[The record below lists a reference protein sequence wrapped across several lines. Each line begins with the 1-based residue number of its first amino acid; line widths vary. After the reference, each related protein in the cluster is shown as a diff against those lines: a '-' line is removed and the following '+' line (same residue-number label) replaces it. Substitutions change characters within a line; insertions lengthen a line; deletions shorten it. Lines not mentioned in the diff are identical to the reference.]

1 MVRITKEYD
10 ERLTEFLETAQQL
23 FFQKGY
29 EKTSVNDIIEKIG
42 VAKGT
47 FYHYFKSKK
56 NLLDKIVKGYAE
68 KTLSKIKNLIKRTD
82 LNGVEKINLF
92 YSSIRDFKIENI
104 ELMKMLMKVMY
115 KDENLILRHNMFK
128 QNIKLLT
135 PLFAEIIKQG
145 KEEGLFSPVDH
156 VETAELVFT
165 MGTNLNE
172 TVVLLLLDAA
182 DKPENIEKIERKLK
196 VYYKSIERILGAS
209 EGSLNFFKR
218 EDIERFKIDKKE
230 PENSSKKGQ

>member
-10 ERLTEFLETAQQL
+10 ERLTEFLDTAQQL
-23 FFQKGY
+23 FFEKGY

-56 NLLDKIVKGYAE
+56 DLLDKITKEYAE
-68 KTLSKIKNLIKRTD
+68 KTLAKVKNLIERTD
-82 LNGVEKINLF
+82 LNGVEKVNMF
-92 YSSIRDFKIENI
+92 YTTIRDFKIENI
-104 ELMKMLMKVMY
+104 ALMKVFMKVIY
-115 KDENLILRHNMFK
+115 KDENLVLRHKMFK

-135 PLFAEIIKQG
+135 PVFAEIIKQG

-156 VETAELVFT
+156 VETAELIFT
-165 MGTNLNE
+165 MGANLNE

-196 VYYKSIERILGAS
+196 VYCKSIERILGAP
-209 EGSLNFFKR
+209 EGSLNFFR
-218 EDIERFKIDKKE
+218 QEDIERFKIDIKGQ
-230 PENSSKKGQ
+230 ENSSKKGQ

>member
-10 ERLTEFLETAQQL
+10 ERLTEFLDTAQQL

-29 EKTSVNDIIEKIG
+29 EKTSVNDIIEKMG

-56 NLLDKIVKGYAE
+56 DLLDKLVKGYVE
-68 KTLSKIKNLIKRTD
+68 KTLSKVNDLVKRTD

-92 YSSIRDFKIENI
+92 YSTIRDLKIENI

-115 KDENLILRHNMFK
+115 KDENLMLRHKMFK
-128 QNIKLLT
+128 KNIELLT
-135 PLFAEIIKQG
+135 PFFAEIIKQG

-156 VETAELVFT
+156 VETAELIFT
-165 MGTNLNE
+165 MGYNLNE

-182 DKPENIEKIERKLK
+182 GKPENIEKIEMKLK
-196 VYYKSIERILGAS
+196 VYSKSTERILGAP
-209 EGSLNFFKR
+209 EGSLNLFR
-218 EDIERFKIDKKE
+218 PEDIELFKIDKKE